1 MSTSNQNT
9 TEPKDAETIKTEIFD
24 LYSDVTKPNSPH
36 KTGKP
41 SKNVTEQIVA
51 LGGVAAKYNKSIFDV
66 CEILHEKKI
75 EQKRKSDRIIDCS
88 IDAVSSQKTS
98 AINLTHFTTVKPQ
111 QQIK

>member
-9 TEPKDAETIKTEIFD
+9 TEPKDTETIKTEIFD
-24 LYSDVTKPNSPH
+24 LYSD
-36 KTGKP
+36 
-41 SKNVTEQIVA
+41 VTEQIVA

-88 IDAVSSQKTS
+88 IDAVFS
-98 AINLTHFTTVKPQ
+98 
-111 QQIK
+111 